1 MPYEDTDWTTA
12 DDTARSTAKHFF
24 ADTDGAHVATQDG
37 DPDIGVNALLD
48 TTDLHFRDGTM
59 DVARFGASGAQI
71 GADSTSHVKVEQA
84 AIGMWA
90 QYVDP
95 YSVWQLVKVLNIY
108 YNGSYAHV
116 DAPASG
122 LWLGAATGNTVIAA
136 ADGDSNGEVV
146 LRGGYVNV
154 RDENG
159 NQLWKGT
166 TQQLADALTHASNQT
181 GYTYGGSV
189 VKTVTASREI
199 TAFSNSEVRSLF
211 NVASGKENQIG
222 VSIMN
227 GDYGAQAHRVTSVN
241 YRSSS
246 GWNMY
251 LDGNASAGAFRINY
265 IVHVPADCSTI

>member
-12 DDTARSTAKHFF
+12 DETAKSTAEHFYT
-24 ADTDGAHVATQDG
+24 DTSGAHVADG
-37 DPDIGVNALLD
+37 SGAEMLMASTGLDISDENGMVTGYFHAD
-48 TTDLHFRDGTM
+48 
-59 DVARFGASGAQI
+59 GAQI
-71 GADSTSHVKVEQA
+71 GADTESHIKVEQS

-90 QYVDP
+90 QWLPMYGE
-95 YSVWQLVKVLNIY
+95 WQLAKVLNIY
-108 YNGSYAHV
+108 YGAPYAHV
-116 DAPASG
+116 DAPTSN
-122 LWLGAATGNTVIAA
+122 LWLGSATGNAVLAA
-136 ADGDSNGEVV
+136 AEGSSICEVI
-146 LRGGYVNV
+146 LRGGNMTVK
-154 RDENG
+154 DQDG

-166 TQQLADALTHASNQT
+166 AQQLADALTNASNQT

-199 TAFSNSEVRSLF
+199 TVFSNAEVRSLF

-265 IVHVPADCSTI
+265 IVHVPADCSTL

>member
-1 MPYEDTDWTTA
+1 MAYDPTDWTTA
-12 DDTARSTAKHFF
+12 DETAKSTTQHFF
-24 ADTDGAHVATQDG
+24 TDSSGAHVADG
-37 DPDIGVNALLD
+37 
-48 TTDLHFRDGTM
+48 
-59 DVARFGASGAQI
+59 SGAQATVSSTGLDLTDSGGTTTAYFHADGAQV
-71 GADSTSHVKVEQA
+71 GADNESHMKVEQA

-90 QYVDP
+90 KWLNAYNI
-95 YSVWQLVKVLNIY
+95 WTLIKVLNIY
-108 YNGSYAHV
+108 FNGTYVHM

-136 ADGDSNGEVV
+136 ADGDSSGEVV
-146 LRGGYVNV
+146 LRGGYVNF

-199 TAFSNSEVRSLF
+199 TVFSNSEVRSLF

-265 IVHVPADCSTI
+265 IVHVPADCSTL